1 MVLKNSNEQLKMAL
15 DEIIGIEPLVRE
27 EDKTKFLTKV
37 HKKQKTYLVPK
48 LLTALLFIGLAG
60 WLLFLALNSGGLQQ
74 ASPTDKNIKTIE
86 TVLNQMLTG
95 PSKEFSKAMDAWEN
109 AVPDTGEGVNSGIIT
124 STPEPLTQYT
134 DKYFKPYFTEE
145 GLTD

>member
-1 MVLKNSNEQLKMAL
+1 MVLKNSNEQLKMAM

-74 ASPTDKNIKTIE
+74 ASPTDKNIKR
-86 TVLNQMLTG
+86 LKR
-95 PSKEFSKAMDAWEN
+95 S
-109 AVPDTGEGVNSGIIT
+109 
-124 STPEPLTQYT
+124 
-134 DKYFKPYFTEE
+134 
-145 GLTD
+145 